1 MLLTD
6 TFRTARKG
14 VTANMRRSFLTMLG
28 IIIGVGSV
36 VLMTGVGKSM
46 EGVILGQISSLGSRS
61 MVIFPGKG
69 PKSGGGQV
77 QAGFDSLTFSDLE
90 ALQNLSSVTSFSPIV
105 FVRGDVSYGREK
117 SAATVLGTVAEYF
130 QNVNGE
136 AAAGRLLLDSDASGA
151 KSVVVMGPDV
161 VEDLFPG
168 GGNPIGKSITV
179 ADRSFTVVGITK
191 SVGSQFFQNVDDR
204 IFIPLSVAR
213 AMTGQKY
220 LNMVMMQSTGSFDL
234 AMTEVKG
241 QLRYRHGIHNPN
253 DDPDKDDFI
262 VRSSAQA
269 GEILGTVSI
278 ALTFFITFIAALS
291 LLVGGIGIMNMML
304 VAVTERTREIGLRKA
319 LGAKRRD
326 ILLQFL
332 VEAILLTLFGGILG
346 IVAGILIAYLG
357 AGIVHRFLASYIF
370 ALSIPAIIIA
380 VIVAAST
387 GLLFG
392 IYPAKKAAALRPIQA
407 LRYE

>member
-1 MLLTD
+1 MLFID
-6 TFRTARKG
+6 TLRTARKG
-14 VTANMRRSFLTMLG
+14 VTANIRRSLLTMLG

-69 PKSGGGQV
+69 PESGGGQV

-90 ALQNLSSVTSFSPIV
+90 ALQNLSSVTSFAPIV
-105 FVRGDVSYGREK
+105 FVRGEVGYGREK
-117 SAATVLGTVAEYF
+117 SAATVMGTVAEYF
-130 QNVNGE
+130 QNVDVGAE
-136 AAAGRLLLDSDASGA
+136 AGRVLIDSDVRGA
-151 KSVVVMGPDV
+151 KNVVIMGPDV

-179 ADRSFTVVGITK
+179 ADRSFTVVGVTE

-204 IFIPLSVAR
+204 IFVPLSVAR

-220 LNMVMMQSTGSFDL
+220 LNMTMMQATGSFDL
-234 AMTEVKG
+234 AITEVKG
-241 QLRYRHGIHNPN
+241 LLRYRHGIHNPD

-278 ALTFFITFIAALS
+278 ALTLFITFVAGIS
-291 LLVGGIGIMNMML
+291 LIVGGIGIMNIML

-332 VEAILLTLFGGILG
+332 VEAMLLTLLGGIIGIASG
-346 IVAGILIAYLG
+346 IVVAYFG
-357 AGIVHRFLASYIF
+357 AGIVHHYLASYLF
-370 ALSIPAIIIA
+370 ALSLPAIFIA
-380 VIVAAST
+380 VLVAAST